1 MNHFITS
8 AVLILSLSGVSSF
21 ALAAG
26 DYNDVPAGD
35 AQYTACKAYAK
46 AKWEGGEEK
55 SPIAGQSKAE
65 AFCECMWNETPEDF
79 KGDLAKFSETKN
91 GAKSNKTC
99 EKYSNWHD

>member
-1 MNHFITS
+1 MNNFITTT
-8 AVLILSLSGVSSF
+8 VLALSLLCVSNF

-35 AQYTACKAYAK
+35 AQFAACKAYAK
-46 AKWEGGEEK
+46 TKWEGGEEK
-55 SPIAGQSKAE
+55 SPVAGQTKAD

-79 KGDLAKFSETKN
+79 DGDLAKFSESKK
-91 GAKSNKTC
+91 GAKSNKVC